1 MEQIYLLKDKGI
13 RVIELNN
20 KRNDLIKRWG
30 ESFVKDIPKNQKRHI
45 FYGRFMWHLFSS
57 NVLSCKKKQ
66 SARKAFNRIMKDEC
80 CIFYQEFTN
89 ALLLENASGL
99 TSEDIINEYEG
110 YMCDVYVVDKDF
122 TWTYIV
128 THEEDYGPYF
138 YETVVDPI
146 FFK

>member
-1 MEQIYLLKDKGI
+1 MEQIDLLTDKGI

-20 KRNDLIKRWG
+20 KRNELIKRWG

-45 FYGRFMWHLFSS
+45 SYGRFMWHLFSS
-57 NVLSCKKKQ
+57 NVLSCKKGG

-80 CIFYQEFTN
+80 YIFYQEFQN
-89 ALLLENASGL
+89 ALLLKNASSL
-99 TSEDIINEYEG
+99 TSEDIIE
-110 YMCDVYVVDKDF
+110 CDVYVVDKDF

-138 YETVVDPI
+138 YEPVIDPI